1 MKTKINQEIFVLF
14 SNKKYKVG
22 RGVGHES
29 TLVISKP
36 RRTVMTRYGA
46 AWATQQ
52 DTDSTNSRERWYI
65 SSIPALGRKR

>member
-46 AWATQQ
+46 AWAT
-52 DTDSTNSRERWYI
+52 
-65 SSIPALGRKR
+65 